1 MILKQKKKQETEKS
15 MEENRPKITWRHMVL
30 ELLMIILAV
39 AAIYGISWMKQ
50 AALDVTLSN
59 MVLGAIGVA
68 VLGFHVR
75 QAYLEQELDYDN
87 NEHYYRFWICFLIGL
102 VVAFVCVFLPIAGWP
117 YMIIFVML
125 ALYSNMSTG
134 ILAASVLLMI
144 STLLGGGS
152 TAILLLYFL
161 SGLFAVTL
169 FRHLDDS
176 FKIGT
181 KMFLSLLCLLVC
193 LTAGVVLLA
202 NERLTVDL
210 FVIPVVNVIISGIL
224 LLVILKLFCSMVIY
238 KHREKYLELNDTEN
252 TILAEYRTSSKSD
265 YMHSIH
271 TAYFCERIASKL
283 SLNTEDMKCAGYY
296 HKIAEEHPEMLD
308 EHQFPPRV
316 KGILTEYFDK
326 KKPVKRKETA
336 VLMCADT
343 VMNTIQILIEKSQER
358 GLDYDYIIDN
368 VFHRFSETDAFA
380 QCDITL
386 KEIKTMHSIFKE
398 EKLYY
403 DFLR

>member
-1 MILKQKKKQETEKS
+1 
-15 MEENRPKITWRHMVL
+15 MEENKPKITWRYIAL
-30 ELLMIILAV
+30 EILIVIFAGLG
-39 AAIYGISWMKQ
+39 ILGISWIKQ
-50 AALDVTLSN
+50 VALDVMLSST
-59 MVLGAIGVA
+59 VLGLVGTVI
-68 VLGFHVR
+68 LGFHIR

-102 VVAFVCVFLPIAGWP
+102 ACAFVCAFLPIAGWP

-134 ILAASVLLMI
+134 ILASSVLLMV
-144 STLLGGGS
+144 STILGGAS
-152 TAILLLYFL
+152 VPALLCYFL

-169 FRHLDDS
+169 FRHLDDN
-176 FKIGT
+176 FKIGL

-193 LTAGVVLLA
+193 ETAGMVLPI
-202 NERLTVDL
+202 NERLSGEI
-210 FVIPVVNVIISGIL
+210 FVIPIINIVISGIL

-252 TILAEYRTSSKSD
+252 AILSEYRSTTKAD

-271 TAYFCERIASKL
+271 TAYFCERIAVKL
-283 SLNTEDMKCAGYY
+283 EMSVDDLKCAGYY
-296 HKIAEEHPEMLD
+296 HKIAEAHPEMLN
-308 EHQFPPRV
+308 EHQFPPKV
-316 KGILTEYFDK
+316 KEILTEYFDK
-326 KKPVKRKETA
+326 KKSVRRKETA

-343 VMNTIQILIEKSQER
+343 VMNTIQILIEKSQDR
-358 GLDYDYIIDN
+358 GLDYNYIIDN
-368 VFHRFSETDAFA
+368 LFRRFHETEAFA